1 MTDTEPTQGPELPP
15 AATQEALTWLMT
27 FDYDTGTEAERR
39 HALAVIESWL
49 TDSNR
54 TVTISDIMAPHRGGA
69 VRNPA
74 TFGREWSAEKPTPAA
89 ALPRAL
95 WPVVRELKRVMLMR
109 AGLRLAAL
117 AAVDND
123 EVTVAQCGE
132 AAARIFAVL
141 DEAEA

>member
-1 MTDTEPTQGPELPP
+1 
-15 AATQEALTWLMT
+15 MT
-27 FDYDTGTEAERR
+27 FDYDIGTEDERR

-54 TVTISDIMAPHRGGA
+54 TVTIAEIMAPHRGGN
-69 VRNPA
+69 VRNPNS
-74 TFGREWSAEKPTPAA
+74 FLSKWSAEEPTPAA

-95 WPVVRELKRVMLMR
+95 WPVVRELNRIMLMR
-109 AGLRLAAL
+109 AGLRLSAL

-132 AAARIFAVL
+132 AAAHIFAVL
-141 DEAEA
+141 DEATA

>member
-1 MTDTEPTQGPELPP
+1 MTDTEPAPSPELPP
-15 AATQEALTWLMT
+15 ADTQEALTWLMT
-27 FDYDTGTEAERR
+27 FDYDNGTEPERR

-49 TDSNR
+49 ADSHRNF
-54 TVTISDIMAPHRGGA
+54 TIGNLMAPHRGGP
-69 VRNPA
+69 VRNPES
-74 TFGREWSAEKPTPAA
+74 FRNDWSAEAPTSAA

-95 WPVVRELKRVMLMR
+95 WPVVREAMRLMLMR

-123 EVTVAQCGE
+123 EVTVAQCGA

-141 DEAEA
+141 DEADA